1 MQPSSPKSIAGI
13 TLIELIMAI
22 AVVCILSLFVTQA
35 IAAVLHKGR
44 GSIAG
49 ISLVDS
55 IDRARSFALSRETD
69 VVLCPSSD
77 GMNCSIGDHWE
88 AGWIGFSDI
97 REDGER
103 RGSEPLLIAQGAL
116 GAKVHLLS
124 SSGRTRLRF
133 QPTGSNGGSNV
144 TFTLCD
150 GRGPRAAVSWI
161 MSNKGNLRSAPASAA
176 AANAAC
182 YGT

>member
-1 MQPSSPKSIAGI
+1 MQPSSPKTHSGI
-13 TLIELIMAI
+13 TLVELIIAI
-22 AVVCILSLFVTQA
+22 AIVSTLSLFATQA
-35 IAAVLHKGR
+35 IAALLHKSR
-44 GSIAG
+44 ASIAG

-77 GMNCSIGDHWE
+77 GANCSAGDHWE

-103 RGSEPLLIAQGAL
+103 RGNEPLLITQGSL
-116 GAKVHLLS
+116 GAKVHLVS

-150 GRGPRAAVSWI
+150 GRGPGQAVAWV
-161 MSNKGNLRSAPASAA
+161 MSNSGKLHLEPAKPL

-182 YGT
+182 YGG